1 MTRVPTSSV
10 LNRLLEMMVSSLT
23 IDLDQDNSRV
33 VPSTYF
39 KPAAVNKSPAVYHS
53 YQPWGRGMY
62 GMTLPHPTYA
72 QLLTDSSHFVFSSNM
87 VPMILPPR
95 PWVNQSNG
103 EWSCVC
109 PKCYVLNLLA
119 VFLGLDEILVFT
131 PSDFSTLLCLTH
143 IFIFNEL
150 LWGIN
155 VFVWKNAVY

>member
-1 MTRVPTSSV
+1 MKCEDKPLIRSRNKKHNIC
-10 LNRLLEMMVSSLT
+10 NRLLEMMVSSLT

-39 KPAAVNKSPAVYHS
+39 KETSDKSPAVYHS

-95 PWVNQSNG
+95 PWINKSNG
-103 EWSCVC
+103 RSSPCDYLSSLRSNRGLVGNMIMIC
-109 PKCYVLNLLA
+109 GQCTATLYLA
-119 VFLGLDEILVFT
+119 LYHF
-131 PSDFSTLLCLTH
+131 
-143 IFIFNEL
+143 
-150 LWGIN
+150 W
-155 VFVWKNAVY
+155 